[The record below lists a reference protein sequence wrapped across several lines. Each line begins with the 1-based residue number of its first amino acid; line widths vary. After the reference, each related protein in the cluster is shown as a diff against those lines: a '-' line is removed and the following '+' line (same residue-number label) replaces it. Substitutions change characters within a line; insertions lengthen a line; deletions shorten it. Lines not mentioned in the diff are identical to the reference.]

1 MDPNVAGKTM
11 LGEAQR
17 EWLLGGLRTSRA
29 PFKVLISGSGWNDG
43 KVEGADSWSSF
54 THERDA
60 ILDQIMTEEIGG
72 VVLLSGDTHFGEM
85 NCLPWSERGGYDLYE
100 FVSSP
105 LAQDTVDLYLT
116 GRPVLRV
123 RQAYAA
129 DVNFG
134 VVDFDMT
141 AADPTVRFELR
152 DEGGQAAWPA
162 VVIKASELRPGV
174 SSWPDKIDVISKERW
189 ANILRGSG
197 YYGSN

>member
-1 MDPNVAGKTM
+1 
-11 LGEAQR
+11 
-17 EWLLGGLRTSRA
+17 
-29 PFKVLISGSGWNDG
+29 
-43 KVEGADSWSSF
+43 
-54 THERDA
+54 
-60 ILDQIMTEEIGG
+60 
-72 VVLLSGDTHFGEM
+72 
-85 NCLPWSERGGYDLYE
+85 
-100 FVSSP
+100 P